1 MKNNPLLATFENQPA
16 LLTTGME
23 RRFETFLDRAAS
35 ILAHIEANTDALAMQ
50 DDFWPSEDSYMARY
64 RPYVVKSGI
73 LMIPVKGVLL
83 NDFGYALGNWAT
95 GYTYIAKALDR
106 GLADGEVKGIAF
118 VIDSGGGHVAGN
130 FDLVDRIYGSRDQ
143 KPIRAFAA
151 EHAYSA
157 AYSIASA
164 ASSITVSRT
173 GGVGSIGVVT
183 SHFDVSKAMDNEGYK
198 ITFIH
203 FGKHKVD
210 GNAYEPLPADVKER
224 IQARIDALGQVF
236 VSTVARNRGMTEKAV
251 RDTEA
256 LTFIAEEAVS
266 NGLADSIGSLDDA
279 IVAFATDL
287 SNSEDENMTVKTEAA
302 AVDQAAIDNARA
314 EGKAEGHKEGLA
326 AGVAQERARV
336 TAIVTSDAGAKRPKA
351 AMKMALNEKFSALD
365 ADACSELL
373 ADLPEE
379 KPEAATPAPKGKD
392 GAAADFAKAM
402 EAAEHPNL
410 GAPGDKQQDK
420 SAARAAGAL
429 ASIGVNYADKK

>member
-1 MKNNPLLATFENQPA
+1 MNNPLLATFENQPA
-16 LLTTGME
+16 LLATGME
-23 RRFETFLDRAAS
+23 TRFEAFLDRALVQLDS
-35 ILAHIEANTDALAMQ
+35 IEANTTPAVMH
-50 DDFWPSEDSYMARY
+50 DDFWPAADNWLASY

-83 NDFGYALGNWAT
+83 NDFGYAMGNWAT

-106 GLADGEVKGIAF
+106 GLGDREVKGIAF
-118 VIDSGGGHVAGN
+118 VVDSGGGAVAGN
-130 FDLVDRIYGSRDQ
+130 FDLVDRIYGARGE

-164 ASSITVSRT
+164 ADSITVSRT

-183 SHFDVSKAMDNEGYK
+183 AHFDASKAIEADGYK

-210 GNAYEPLPADVKER
+210 GNAYEPLPKEVKDR
-224 IQARIDALGQVF
+224 IQARIDVLGEVF
-236 VSTVARNRGMTEKAV
+236 VSTVARNRSMDAKAV

-256 LTFIAEEAVS
+256 LTFTAEEAVS

-287 SNSEDENMTVKTEAA
+287 SKSEDENMTTKTEAA
-302 AVDQAAIDNARA
+302 AVDQAAIDTARS
-314 EGKAEGHKEGLA
+314 EGKAEGHKEGLN
-326 AGVAQERARV
+326 AGVAQERARI
-336 TAIVTSDAGAKRPKA
+336 TAIVTSEAGSTRPKA
-351 AMKMALNEKFSALD
+351 AMKMALNVKFAALD
-365 ADACSELL
+365 AEACAELL

-379 KPEAATPAPKGKD
+379 KPEAAAPTAPKGKD
-392 GAAADFAKAM
+392 GTAVDFAKAM
-402 EAAEHPNL
+402 DNAEHPNL
-410 GAPGDKQQDK
+410 GAPGKK
-420 SAARAAGAL
+420 SEEMTADEVLVAKTL
-429 ASIGVNYADKK
+429 ASINVDYKK